1 MKLTNRQ
8 RHIALGI
15 ALVMIL
21 AISAVSSNEA
31 VDDGVV
37 RPVMRLTDRGQTS
50 VSDPRRI
57 AVAALDPRKIS
68 RDEGEAATV
77 DVFAAKSWTPPPPI
91 QAPVAVQPAVPVAPP
106 LPFRYVGQMSEPDG
120 KVIVYLA
127 RGEDVYTVKVGDLIE
142 AQYRL
147 DSLDETRATLTY
159 LPMNQQQMLA
169 ILPR

>member
-1 MKLTNRQ
+1 MIRRLCRFLTVLL
-8 RHIALGI
+8 IPVLPGV
-15 ALVMIL
+15 LVSQETL
-21 AISAVSSNEA
+21 
-31 VDDGVV
+31 
-37 RPVMRLTDRGQTS
+37 LTPASYLDYET
-50 VSDPRRI
+50 VADPGF
-57 AVAALDPRKIS
+57 S
-68 RDEGEAATV
+68 
-77 DVFAAKSWTPPPPI
+77 
-91 QAPVAVQPAVPVAPP
+91 
-106 LPFRYVGQMSEPDG
+106 PDG